1 MRPESAEELYRQGR
15 LSTEARTWLREHR
28 PNTWRYITRASVASS
43 GTHTQIIP
51 YTHPADSHRF
61 TQTRYGRATGEHS
74 EPLPADSHRFTQ
86 AGGGGI
92 TGEYRVCPNHCYPSG
107 THCHCTSPAS
117 NVDR

>member
-61 TQTRYGRATGEHS
+61 TQ
-74 EPLPADSHRFTQ
+74 

-92 TGEYRVCPNHCYPSG
+92 TGEYRVCPNHCYLAG
-107 THCHCTSPAS
+107 THCHCASPAI